1 MKKAQTVI
9 LKKAFFDKHI
19 NHKEILSNKAGRPY
33 LSLIIEYN
41 EKIFAIP
48 FRTNIKHKY
57 AFVFKTS
64 TRTNNEKD
72 KLPGIDF
79 TKAVIIQESD
89 IERHCAIDK
98 NEWIELNKNLDTI
111 TKNFIEFIQKF
122 KRSLKNSS
130 FEKLPEFK
138 FSSLQYFTNDLE
150 DLFKENSTPLADS
163 SSGA

>member
-48 FRTNIKHKY
+48 F
-57 AFVFKTS
+57 
-64 TRTNNEKD
+64 RTNNEKD

-138 FSSLQYFTNDLE
+138 FSSLQYFIDDLE
-150 DLFKENSTPLADS
+150 NLFKENSTPPADS

>member
-33 LSLIIEYN
+33 LSLIIEY
-41 EKIFAIP
+41 
-48 FRTNIKHKY
+48 
-57 AFVFKTS
+57 
-64 TRTNNEKD
+64 NEKD

-138 FSSLQYFTNDLE
+138 FSSLQYFIDDLE
-150 DLFKENSTPLADS
+150 DLFKENSTPPADS

>member
-1 MKKAQTVI
+1 MKYGFFFGGNMKKAQTVI

-48 FRTNIKHKY
+48 F
-57 AFVFKTS
+57 
-64 TRTNNEKD
+64 RTNNEKD

-150 DLFKENSTPLADS
+150 DLFKENSTPPADS

>member
-48 FRTNIKHKY
+48 F
-57 AFVFKTS
+57 
-64 TRTNNEKD
+64 RTNNEKD

-138 FSSLQYFTNDLE
+138 FSSLQYFINDLE
-150 DLFKENSTPLADS
+150 DLFKENSTPPADS